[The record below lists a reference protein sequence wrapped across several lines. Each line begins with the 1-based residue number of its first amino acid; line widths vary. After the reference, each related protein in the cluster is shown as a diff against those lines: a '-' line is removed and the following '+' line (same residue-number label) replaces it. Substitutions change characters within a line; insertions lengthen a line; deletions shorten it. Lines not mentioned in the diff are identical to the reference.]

1 MRDRHLPTQRNK
13 GMNESRNKL
22 NQPPTGEGKKQ
33 SPRSG
38 AANKLNKRSEV
49 MQASDVRQ
57 NLGSAED
64 EDAAASGQTRNPE
77 RQKAGR

>member
-1 MRDRHLPTQRNK
+1 
-13 GMNESRNKL
+13 MNNSRNKQ

-49 MQASDVRQ
+49 MQATDARQ
-57 NLGSAED
+57 NLGTADD
-64 EDAAASGQTRNPE
+64 EAAAASGQTRNPK

>member
-1 MRDRHLPTQRNK
+1 MNK
-13 GMNESRNKL
+13 SRNKL

-49 MQASDVRQ
+49 LQATDARQ
-57 NLGSAED
+57 NVGSPED
-64 EDAAASGQTRNPE
+64 EAAAATAPSRNPK